1 MSKLIGGA
9 FLQGTLKFISGLL
22 LMSPNSKMHEF
33 SDDLES
39 FLHVLTYVFIRF
51 TKSNF
56 DPQQVLDYIENTFE
70 NSAPE
75 HKGAMLGSGLYIPR
89 DLKFEGRNKLSTG
102 LIMISLEFEGLY
114 RRAKTKK
121 AMKRASER
129 HTWLNKVTGCGGEAV
144 QGLIRELI
152 QTSDEQWT
160 SKVPSELIPLP
171 LSEAR
176 QKLRRYV
183 KMLRLTTSYQPSA
196 SLKNRTENP
205 YNLTEPADEP
215 SAKVQKTGR

>member
-1 MSKLIGGA
+1 
-9 FLQGTLKFISGLL
+9 
-22 LMSPNSKMHEF
+22 MHEF

-39 FLHVLTYVFIRF
+39 FLHLLMYMFIRF

-56 DPQQVLDYIENTFE
+56 DPQQVLDYIENMFE
-70 NSAPE
+70 NSDPE
-75 HKGAMLGSGLYIPR
+75 HKGAMLGSGRYIPR
-89 DLKFEGRNKLSTG
+89 DLKFEGRNNLSTG

-114 RRAKTKK
+114 RITYRMEDLTRAAKQH
-121 AMKRASER
+121 AR
-129 HTWLNKVTGCGGEAV
+129 LNKVTGGGGESIRR
-144 QGLIRELI
+144 LIRELI

-160 SKVPSELIPLP
+160 SKGPSVLIPLP

-183 KMLRLTTSYQPSA
+183 KMLRSPTSYQPSA

-205 YNLTEPADEP
+205 YKPAERWTNPAQRCKRQDDGSENEY
-215 SAKVQKTGR
+215 